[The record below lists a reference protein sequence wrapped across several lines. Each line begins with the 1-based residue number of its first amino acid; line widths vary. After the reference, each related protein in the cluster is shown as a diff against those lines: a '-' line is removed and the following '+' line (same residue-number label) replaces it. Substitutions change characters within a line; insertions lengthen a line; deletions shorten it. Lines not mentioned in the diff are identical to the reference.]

1 MAVAPGRCS
10 DVVLREE
17 TPPPDAVFHSRSTG
31 DLAAARAFV
40 AMELFRAKRVV
51 FARRFALKTAA
62 QIEERKREAAA
73 AMAEYLAQQKA
84 IDLRT
89 KRLRALRLAA
99 ERKTAQREKAV
110 G

>member
-1 MAVAPGRCS
+1 MLLGRSS
-10 DVVLREE
+10 DVVLRGE
-17 TPPPDAVFHSRSTG
+17 TPPSDAVFHSDIEG
-31 DLAAARAFV
+31 DLTAARAFV

-62 QIEERKREAAA
+62 QIEERKRDAAA

-84 IDLRT
+84 IDQRT

-99 ERKTAQREKAV
+99 EKSRTAQREKAI